1 MSGAECTIWLR
12 VLAEA
17 RTLEGF
23 GGSLTKQEGVVGI
36 GGSFKICGCLNK
48 DGSGEGPHI
57 CVCMWC
63 VCVCVCV
70 KERETEQIQAFW
82 KTIWQETH
90 QIAISGF
97 VRGRE
102 GVGFSFF
109 FPIMLL

>member
-1 MSGAECTIWLR
+1 MGASI
-12 VLAEA
+12 
-17 RTLEGF
+17 
-23 GGSLTKQEGVVGI
+23 KMGVERAHTSV
-36 GGSFKICGCLNK
+36 
-48 DGSGEGPHI
+48 
-57 CVCMWC
+57 CVCGVCVC

-109 FPIMLL
+109 LYIMLL